1 MTTKD
6 INLAEK
12 IFGKD
17 IGTLKGKSTRTKPS
31 PVVSDIIEIPPELYD
46 ARDKWELAMDIMFVN
61 DVPYMTSITKALYYR
76 TATPMPGMKDP
87 QLFDAIDRVFRLYN
101 DAGITITDIYADNQ
115 FKSLLDPV
123 KDELEIT
130 IHNPPAGGHV
140 PEAERNIRVIKERI
154 RATYHRLPYK
164 ALPVKVMKILVMESA
179 SKLNYFPNKHG
190 ISKYCSPPDSPQEI
204 PRL

>member
-1 MTTKD
+1 
-6 INLAEK
+6 
-12 IFGKD
+12 
-17 IGTLKGKSTRTKPS
+17 
-31 PVVSDIIEIPPELYD
+31 
-46 ARDKWELAMDIMFVN
+46 MFVN
-61 DVPYMTSITKALYYR
+61 DVPYLTSITKALYYR

-87 QLFDAIDRVFRLYN
+87 QLFDAIDQVFRLYN

-115 FKSLLDPV
+115 FKSLLNPV

-130 IHNPPAGGHV
+130 IHNPPADGHV
-140 PEAERNIRVIKERI
+140 PEAERNNRALKERI

-190 ISKYCSPPDSPQEI
+190 ISKYYSPRQILHKRSLDCEHDCKYYFGQYVQAHEETTNTQKGRTKEAPCMRPIEGGHQV
-204 PRL
+204 